1 MEGSLQFGDRL
12 LAALAALPAS
22 APAVLF
28 IRHAERYD
36 IDFSANPDEV
46 MLTPAGEEAAR
57 AFGARL
63 PLASRLRVYHSPMP
77 RCRVTAERIAEGF
90 AAAGGQV
97 TFEGVLAGLCR
108 VYLTDLP
115 GVRAVIRQYQAD
127 GRDVIRGWF
136 DGRLDSAMID
146 PCPVAAE
153 KLLRVA
159 ETAAADAGADSL
171 TVLVTHDWELLALRE
186 TLLGARHEDVGWVDF
201 LDGVAM
207 ARDGEG
213 WVIRWREFSGRTC
226 RMVKNPHIVL
236 PAE

>member
-1 MEGSLQFGDRL
+1 MESTLQYGDRL
-12 LAALAALPAS
+12 LAALSALPAD

-36 IDFSANPDEV
+36 IDLAANPDEV

-57 AFGARL
+57 AFGGRL
-63 PLASRLRVYHSPMP
+63 PLARRLRVYHSPMP

-97 TFEGVLAGLCR
+97 TFAGVLAGLCR
-108 VYLTDLP
+108 AYLTDLP
-115 GVRAVIRQYQAD
+115 GIRAVMRQYQDA
-127 GRDVIRGWF
+127 GKDVIRDWF
-136 DGRLDSAMID
+136 DGRLDPAMID
-146 PCPVAAE
+146 PRPVAAQ

-159 ETAAADAGADSL
+159 EAACDGAGANSL

-186 TLLGARHEDVGWVDF
+186 TLLGVRHEDVGWVDF

-207 ARDGEG
+207 ARHGEG
-213 WVIRWREFSGRTC
+213 WLVRWREFSGRG
-226 RMVKNPHIVL
+226 
-236 PAE
+236 